1 MDDEGGR
8 RAGVGASERDERDER
23 ERVEEDEREEEF
35 AVLPDVFR
43 VGVFLLMKRLS
54 TGVAPTLRPAQVE
67 G

>member
-1 MDDEGGR
+1 MDDEGAL
-8 RAGVGASERDERDER
+8 RAGVGASERDER

-35 AVLPDVFR
+35 VVLPDVFR

-54 TGVAPTLRPAQVE
+54 TGVTPTLRPAQVD

>member
-1 MDDEGGR
+1 MDDEALR
-8 RAGVGASERDERDER
+8 TVVGASERIER
-23 ERVEEDEREEEF
+23 ERVGEDEREEEF

-54 TGVAPTLRPAQVE
+54 TGVAPTLRPAQVD